1 MHLHA
6 LVQQAQ
12 ADTLV
17 AEEVVRVLFEGLHA
31 VHIPFARAHCR
42 LAAHPD
48 RLADVEG
55 QMFPTGGQVDHL
67 RMGLKGR
74 SGKGEGEPSVRQPL
88 LLIFQNC
95 KNKIVKLI
103 NNTAGT

>member
-17 AEEVVRVLFEGLHA
+17 AKEVVRVLFEGLHA
-31 VHIPFARAHCR
+31 VHIPFARTHSR

-55 QMFPTGGQVDHL
+55 QMFPTGGQVDNL
-67 RMGLKGR
+67 GMGLGER
-74 SGKGEGEPSVRQPL
+74 SGKGEGEASVRQPL
-88 LLIFQNC
+88 LIFILFC
-95 KNKIVKLI
+95 KYSKL
-103 NNTAGT
+103 